1 MKNKKGQMRSA
12 RGTLSS
18 RLLTSCKLVSMLL
31 IMLCQ
36 VQNLTISLKG
46 FVRYQDQE
54 IKISTKSLRK
64 VRRDLRMHPHSI
76 ITSSSTIDRFRKI
89 YKQIQLNIKKFGKK

>member
-1 MKNKKGQMRSA
+1 MKKKKGQMRSA
-12 RGTLSS
+12 RGTLGF
-18 RLLTSCKLVSMLL
+18 RLLTRCKLVSMLL

-36 VQNLTISLKG
+36 VQNLTISFKG

-64 VRRDLRMHPHSI
+64 VRRDL
-76 ITSSSTIDRFRKI
+76 
-89 YKQIQLNIKKFGKK
+89 